1 MKLYPPFPPV
11 GIGCLRSLLPR
22 FLSCYGGVGDFR
34 SNLRRSSRFATLGD
48 LKGKDGEED
57 ENSEDEKQD
66 LFAGGEKS

>member
-1 MKLYPPFPPV
+1 M
-11 GIGCLRSLLPR
+11 
-22 FLSCYGGVGDFR
+22 GDFR